1 MEKIRKFKGLE
12 APESSQPQDLNK
24 LQMQSGNLYRSLAVI
39 ANRSNQISIDLKQEL
54 NSKLEEF
61 AVTSEVLEEIVENR
75 EQIEISKY
83 YEKLSHPTIL
93 ALEEFKRDELFYR
106 EREESSEESSDAS
119 HDEQGEQ

>member
-39 ANRSNQISIDLKQEL
+39 ASRSNQIAIDLKQEL
-54 NSKLEEF
+54 NGKLEEF

-83 YEKLSHPTIL
+83 YEKLSHPTFL

-106 EREESSEESSDAS
+106 QREEESVESD
-119 HDEQGEQ
+119 HDGQDDA

>member
-75 EQIEISKY
+75 EQIEISKF
-83 YEKLSHPTIL
+83 YERLPKPHSIAIAELGQDLIGINDPVE
-93 ALEEFKRDELFYR
+93 LEEG
-106 EREESSEESSDAS
+106 
-119 HDEQGEQ
+119 QGNEVAEA

>member
-39 ANRSNQISIDLKQEL
+39 ASRSNQISIDLKQEL

-106 EREESSEESSDAS
+106 EREESSTAS

>member
-93 ALEEFKRDELFYR
+93 ALRNSSATSFSTANARKAG
-106 EREESSEESSDAS
+106 ESRRTRRAIKFSLV
-119 HDEQGEQ
+119 

>member
-1 MEKIRKFKGLE
+1 MNG
-12 APESSQPQDLNK
+12 
-24 LQMQSGNLYRSLAVI
+24 
-39 ANRSNQISIDLKQEL
+39 
-54 NSKLEEF
+54 KLEEF

-106 EREESSEESSDAS
+106 QREEESVESDDGQDDA
-119 HDEQGEQ
+119 